1 VSAAGAPAEILI
13 IGDVMRD
20 IVVRPRAALVAG
32 SDCPAAI
39 ALHRGGSGANPATWL
54 ARLGVRAALAARV
67 GAADHAAECAA
78 LARAGVIPHLAA
90 DPTLP
95 TGTLVALIDAAGERS
110 FLTDRGANAALARAD
125 LPDALLGSLR
135 LVHVAGY
142 ALFAPGARTAVLDFV
157 AAAVA
162 RGVRWS
168 VDAAS
173 TGFLAA
179 CGPAPFLGW
188 TASADLFFAN
198 AAEAALLAGEGPAAR
213 QLAALGAARR
223 LVVIKRGAA
232 GAIGAGPGATPIAL
246 AAPAVTI
253 EDTIGAGDAF
263 LAGFLAARLRGE
275 ALAGCLAAGVATG
288 AEAAARPGGL
298 P

>member
-1 VSAAGAPAEILI
+1 VSAAGAPAEILV

-20 IVVRPRAALVAG
+20 VVVRPRAAPVPG

-54 ARLGVRAALAARV
+54 ARLGVRVALAARV

-78 LARAGVIPHLAA
+78 LARAGVIPYLAA
-90 DPTLP
+90 DPALP
-95 TGTLVALIDAAGERS
+95 TGTLVALIDEAGERS

-125 LPDALLGSLR
+125 LPDALLASLR
-135 LVHVAGY
+135 HLHVAGY
-142 ALFAPGARTAVLDFV
+142 ALFAPGPRAAVLDFV
-157 AAAVA
+157 AAAAA

-179 CGPAPFLGW
+179 CGAAAFLGW
-188 TASADLFFAN
+188 TATADLFLAN
-198 AAEAALLAGEGPAAR
+198 SAEATLLAGEAAAER
-213 QLAALGAARR
+213 QLAALGADRR
-223 LVVIKRGAA
+223 LVIVKRGAA
-232 GAIGAGPGATPIAL
+232 GAIGAGPGLDPVAL
-246 AAPAVTI
+246 AAPAVAT

-275 ALAGCLAAGVATG
+275 AMAGCLAAGIAAG
-288 AEAAARPGGL
+288 AEAASRPGGQ